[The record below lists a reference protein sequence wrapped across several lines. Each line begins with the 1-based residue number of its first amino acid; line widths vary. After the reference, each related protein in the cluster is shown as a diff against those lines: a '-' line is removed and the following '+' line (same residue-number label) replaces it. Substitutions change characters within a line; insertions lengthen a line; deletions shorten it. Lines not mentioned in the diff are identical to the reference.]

1 MLIILKLFLSQ
12 GQGRSALR
20 PRFILILFVQYWQD
34 AGIRT
39 RVAAAAARCA
49 TITNIEEELE
59 DKAKVAASDWGKES
73 LSR

>member
-49 TITNIEEELE
+49 TNIEEELE